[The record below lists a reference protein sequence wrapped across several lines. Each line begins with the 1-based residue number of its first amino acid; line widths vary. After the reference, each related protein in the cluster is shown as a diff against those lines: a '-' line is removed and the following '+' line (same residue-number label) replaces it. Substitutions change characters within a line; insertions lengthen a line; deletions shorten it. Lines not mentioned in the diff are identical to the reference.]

1 MTTSRLE
8 AFSDGVLAIILTIMV
23 LELKIPVGEDL
34 SSLKPFIPKFL
45 NYLLSFV
52 FVGVYW
58 NNHHHLFHAI
68 QKIDGATLWSNLALL
83 FWLSLLPI
91 ATGWLGEHI
100 HSKWP
105 AAVYGFIL
113 LMSSISFRLI
123 EISALKIRDQSETLI
138 NSLKNKRKENI
149 TIILYLLGIG
159 IAFFQPEISIIFYV
173 LVILMWIIP
182 DKRIE
187 KSLNN

>member
-1 MTTSRLE
+1 MTTNRLE

-23 LELKIPVGEDL
+23 LELKIPVGDDL
-34 SSLKPFIPKFL
+34 NSLKPFIPKLL
-45 NYLLSFV
+45 NYLLSFI
-52 FVGVYW
+52 FIGIYW

-68 QKIDGATLWSNLALL
+68 EKIDGRTLWANLALL
-83 FWLSLLPI
+83 FWLSLLPV
-91 ATGWLGEHI
+91 ATGWLDEHI

-123 EISALKIRDQSETLI
+123 EYSALRIKQQSNIVTE
-138 NSLKNKRKENI
+138 SLQNQRKENI
-149 TIILYLLGIG
+149 TIIVYLLGIG
-159 IAFFQPEISIIFYV
+159 IAFIQPEVSIVFYI
-173 LVILMWIIP
+173 LVILMWVIP
-182 DKRIE
+182 DQRIE

>member
-1 MTTSRLE
+1 MTTNRLE

-23 LELKIPVGEDL
+23 LELKIPIGDDL
-34 SSLKPFIPKFL
+34 SSLKPFIPKLL
-45 NYLLSFV
+45 NYLLSFI
-52 FVGVYW
+52 FVGIYW

-68 QKIDGATLWSNLALL
+68 EKINGRTLWANLALL

-91 ATGWLGEHI
+91 ATGWLDEHI

-123 EISALKIRDQSETLI
+123 EHSALRIEKQSNIVIE
-138 NSLKNKRKENI
+138 SLQNQRKENL
-149 TIILYLLGIG
+149 TLVLYIIGIG
-159 IAFFQPEISIIFYV
+159 IAFYKPEVSIIFYI
-173 LVILMWIIP
+173 LVILMWAVP

-187 KSLNN
+187 KNLNL

>member
-1 MTTSRLE
+1 MTTGRLE

-23 LELKIPVGEDL
+23 LELKIPVGDDI
-34 SSLKPFIPKFL
+34 SSLKPFVPKIL
-45 NYLLSFV
+45 NYLLSFI

-68 QKIDGATLWSNLALL
+68 EKINGAILWSNLSLL
-83 FWLSLLPI
+83 FWLSLLPV
-91 ATGWLGEHI
+91 ATGWLDEHI

-123 EISALKIRDQSETLI
+123 EFSALKVKDQSEVVL
-138 NSLKNKRKENI
+138 NSLKNQRKENI
-149 TIILYLLGIG
+149 TIVLYLLGIG
-159 IAFFQPEISIIFYV
+159 IAFFQPEVSIVFYI
-173 LVILMWIIP
+173 LVILMWVIP

>member
-1 MTTSRLE
+1 MTTNRLE

-23 LELKIPVGEDL
+23 LELKIPIGDDL
-34 SSLKPFIPKFL
+34 SSLKPFIPKLL
-45 NYLLSFV
+45 NYLLSFI
-52 FVGVYW
+52 FVGIYW

-68 QKIDGATLWSNLALL
+68 EKINGRTLWANLALL

-91 ATGWLGEHI
+91 ATGWLDEHI

-123 EISALKIRDQSETLI
+123 EHSALRIEKQSNIVIE
-138 NSLKNKRKENI
+138 SLQNQRKENL
-149 TIILYLLGIG
+149 TLVLYIIGIG
-159 IAFFQPEISIIFYV
+159 IAFYKPEVSIIFYI
-173 LVILMWIIP
+173 LVILMWAVP

-187 KSLNN
+187 KNLNF

>member
-1 MTTSRLE
+1 MTTGRLE

-23 LELKIPVGEDL
+23 LELKIPVGEDI
-34 SSLKPFIPKFL
+34 SSLKPFIPKIL
-45 NYLLSFV
+45 NYLLSFI

-68 QKIDGATLWSNLALL
+68 DKINGATLWSNLALL
-83 FWLSLLPI
+83 FWLSLLPV
-91 ATGWLGEHI
+91 ATGWLDEHI

-105 AAVYGFIL
+105 AAVYGFVL

-123 EISALKIRDQSETLI
+123 EISALKVEGQSEIFLK
-138 NSLKNKRKENI
+138 SLESQRKENI
-149 TIILYLLGIG
+149 TILLYILGIA
-159 IAFFQPEISIIFYV
+159 IAFFQPEISIILYI
-173 LVILMWIIP
+173 LVILMWFIP

-187 KSLNN
+187 KTLKN

>member
-1 MTTSRLE
+1 MTTNRLE

-23 LELKIPVGEDL
+23 LELKIPIGDDL
-34 SSLKPFIPKFL
+34 SSLKPFIPKLL
-45 NYLLSFV
+45 NYLLSFI
-52 FVGVYW
+52 FVGIYW

-68 QKIDGATLWSNLALL
+68 EKINGRTLWANLALL

-91 ATGWLGEHI
+91 ATGWLDEHI

-123 EISALKIRDQSETLI
+123 EYSALRIEKQSNIVIE
-138 NSLKNKRKENI
+138 SLQNQRKENL
-149 TIILYLLGIG
+149 TLVLYIIGIG
-159 IAFFQPEISIIFYV
+159 IAFYKPEVSIIFYI
-173 LVILMWIIP
+173 LVILMWAIP

-187 KSLNN
+187 KNLNL